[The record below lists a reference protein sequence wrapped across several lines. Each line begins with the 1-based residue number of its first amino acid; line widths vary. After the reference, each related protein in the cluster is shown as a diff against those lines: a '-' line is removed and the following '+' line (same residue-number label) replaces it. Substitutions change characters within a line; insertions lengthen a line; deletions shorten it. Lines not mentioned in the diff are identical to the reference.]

1 MGRTHPIL
9 QCSRER
15 IPYITRRALHSPER
29 PVSKGGKQWVTEMY
43 SRDECIADRRLSDKA
58 NARNKGHLVDNVAL
72 SGDFY
77 QD

>member
-1 MGRTHPIL
+1 M
-9 QCSRER
+9 
-15 IPYITRRALHSPER
+15 
-29 PVSKGGKQWVTEMY
+29 SKGGKQWVTEMY